1 MLTLRLHL
9 PPSYVL
15 DEMEMY
21 EAKNLLNY
29 QHYAVQDEWEQTR
42 FQSYITA
49 QVNSTKRMKVT
60 DLIEFPW
67 EKEQSEDVKPL
78 TKEEREEMKRR
89 AETIK
94 ELYFSK
100 NE

>member
-1 MLTLRLHL
+1 
-9 PPSYVL
+9 
-15 DEMEMY
+15 MY

-29 QHYAVQDEWEQTR
+29 QHYVCQDEWEQTR

-67 EKEQSEDVKPL
+67 EKEQSEEVKPL

-94 ELYFSK
+94 ELYFTKK

>member
-1 MLTLRLHL
+1 
-9 PPSYVL
+9 
-15 DEMEMY
+15 MEMY

-67 EKEQSEDVKPL
+67 EKETEDVKPL
-78 TKEEREEMKRR
+78 TKEERDEMRRR